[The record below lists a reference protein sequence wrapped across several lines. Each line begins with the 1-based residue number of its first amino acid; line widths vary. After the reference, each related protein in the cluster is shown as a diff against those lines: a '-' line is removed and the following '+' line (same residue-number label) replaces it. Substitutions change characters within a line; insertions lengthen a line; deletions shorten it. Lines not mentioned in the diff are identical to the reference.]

1 MSNESCTRGVP
12 RSPPCC
18 TCDGEEGPCA
28 VPKVVL
34 FPVQEQDAALEP
46 ALVLQGQPLH
56 QQRSVPGQRHA
67 AFGEGREGCGG
78 VTEER
83 AEGRGWKVNARGQT
97 GVVSRCRTRAHKAG
111 GQASS
116 VTKATVKV
124 KDSTALMDKKFVTE
138 HTDSVD
144 LTDGAGNWGGTLNS
158 CAERSQQALST
169 SAKAVNHWSGDGNHQ
184 RYKLCPVIKVMG
196 TGGGLGSACQKYFI

>member
-1 MSNESCTRGVP
+1 MSNENCTRGVP

-67 AFGEGREGCGG
+67 AFGGGKEGVAVGSQRKGR
-78 VTEER
+78 R
-83 AEGRGWKVNARGQT
+83 AWKVNAHEQT
-97 GVVSRCRTRAHKAG
+97 GVVSRCRTRAHNAG

-124 KDSTALMDKKFVTE
+124 KDSTALMDKKFVTK
-138 HTDSVD
+138 HTYSVEM
-144 LTDGAGNWGGTLNS
+144 TDGTGNWGGT
-158 CAERSQQALST
+158 E
-169 SAKAVNHWSGDGNHQ
+169 SAGPQPQCKTINHWSEDGNHQ

>member
-12 RSPPCC
+12 RSPPGS

-67 AFGEGREGCGG
+67 AFGEGREGLRRGHRGKGG
-78 VTEER
+78 GQREGKLMRVAR
-83 AEGRGWKVNARGQT
+83 QALSADAGRGLTKREDI
-97 GVVSRCRTRAHKAG
+97 
-111 GQASS
+111 QASS

-124 KDSTALMDKKFVTE
+124 KDSV
-138 HTDSVD
+138 S
-144 LTDGAGNWGGTLNS
+144 
-158 CAERSQQALST
+158 
-169 SAKAVNHWSGDGNHQ
+169 
-184 RYKLCPVIKVMG
+184 
-196 TGGGLGSACQKYFI
+196 